1 VTERAPQHRRTTG
14 RPPGGDVRASDVSR
28 DRLGAQLS
36 TEVAATR
43 AAWTDA
49 LLRSDAALRAGDA
62 DRARRAL
69 DDQRLLLTQLQR
81 RLDRAV
87 SSALVER
94 EAEQLLRHEGL
105 EAVGGPAAHGVVG
118 DDGPTAGHD
127 EPRARRADRLPRALT
142 GAAAAMVIGVVALIV
157 GTAPPPTPEIAA
169 MTDTA
174 PVVDAEPAD
183 VGPAWATVDPAPA
196 PADEL
201 RHLAPVDPVPSE
213 PAAED
218 APGPADAP
226 PEPAPEAE
234 AEAPADDDARERA
247 EEGIAAPETAPEPQA
262 DDEADGDEA
271 PEEEA
276 DEETLTEHLPS
287 LDRPISERLGQRIE
301 GLLEP

>member
-14 RPPGGDVRASDVSR
+14 RPPRGGDVHASDVSR

-49 LLRSDAALRAGDA
+49 LLRSDAALREGDA

-69 DDQRLLLTQLQR
+69 DDQRVLLAQLQH

-94 EAEQLLRHEGL
+94 EAEQLLRDGGL
-105 EAVGGPAAHGVVG
+105 QAVGGPTAPPTHVASG
-118 DDGPTAGHD
+118 DD
-127 EPRARRADRLPRALT
+127 EPRVRRADRLPRALT
-142 GAAAAMVIGVVALIV
+142 GAAAAMVIGVVAMIV
-157 GTAPPPTPEIAA
+157 GTAPPPTPEITA
-169 MTDTA
+169 MADTA

-183 VGPAWATVDPAPA
+183 VGPAWTTVESAPA

-201 RHLAPVDPVPSE
+201 RNLAPVAPVPSE
-213 PAAED
+213 PAD
-218 APGPADAP
+218 DPSPADAP
-226 PEPAPEAE
+226 AEPSPETGV
-234 AEAPADDDARERA
+234 EAPGDDDAPERSQD
-247 EEGIAAPETAPEPQA
+247 GLAAPESAPEPRA

-271 PEEEA
+271 PEEREEDA
-276 DEETLTEHLPS
+276 DEETLTERLPA